1 MADTVPDLLLWL
13 PCCGRATLVC
23 CAWQDVK
30 KQVDTAI
37 EEVKAAPPPGL
48 EMLWEHVYNTNTA
61 GTLRGIDASIQMP
74 VIPSA
79 AK

>member
-1 MADTVPDLLLWL
+1 M
-13 PCCGRATLVC
+13 
-23 CAWQDVK
+23 K

-37 EEVKAAPPPGL
+37 EEVKAANPPGL

-74 VIPSA
+74 VIPSV